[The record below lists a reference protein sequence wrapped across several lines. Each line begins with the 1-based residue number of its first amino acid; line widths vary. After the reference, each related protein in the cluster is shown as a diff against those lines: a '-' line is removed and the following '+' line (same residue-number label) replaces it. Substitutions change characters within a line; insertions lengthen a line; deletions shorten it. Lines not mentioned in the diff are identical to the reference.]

1 MEFVRGKHGVSTTM
15 ASVRTED
22 HSKDRSHAGHL
33 VVSSS
38 MKATV
43 EALDHLHPAKKA
55 NTCPTR
61 AAPTAA
67 GLRSATKHV
76 RSDRFTPP
84 KYPHLLE

>member
-1 MEFVRGKHGVSTTM
+1 MEFVRGKQGVSTTM
-15 ASVRTED
+15 ASVRTGD

-33 VVSSS
+33 VVSSI
-38 MKATV
+38 KATV
-43 EALDHLHPAKKA
+43 VALDHLHPAKKA

-61 AAPTAA
+61 AAATAA